1 MLFTVYKI
9 TRSKINQAP
18 YLMLQPFKIV
28 TTPKFMQKTISDKF
42 KHINNAEKRIDLKK
56 STLSCQIY
64 LFYQLKIPF

>member
-1 MLFTVYKI
+1 MVYKI

-28 TTPKFMQKTISDKF
+28 TTSKFMQKTFSDKF
-42 KHINNAEKRIDLKK
+42 EHINNAERRIDLKE

-64 LFYQLKIPF
+64 LFDQLKIPF